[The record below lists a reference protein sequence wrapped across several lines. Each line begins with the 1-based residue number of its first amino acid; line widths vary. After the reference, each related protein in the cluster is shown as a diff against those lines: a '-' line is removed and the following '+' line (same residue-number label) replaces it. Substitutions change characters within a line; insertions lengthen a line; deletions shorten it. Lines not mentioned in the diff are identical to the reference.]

1 MHTTLSL
8 SSRLSSVLSLS
19 EILDAVRN
27 APFATVSE
35 EERVVLSRMLV
46 AVERSL
52 AIEAYPNT
60 YRVASDL
67 LRTVAERVEQDANVH
82 VLAGNETKQAI
93 VREIAR
99 ACSLY
104 AERLVSFRRAA

>member
-19 EILDAVRN
+19 EILRAVCN

-46 AVERSL
+46 TVERCL
-52 AIEAYPNT
+52 ATGAYAI
-60 YRVASDL
+60 ASDL
-67 LRTVAERVEQDANVH
+67 LRAIADRVEQDANVH

-93 VREIAR
+93 VREIAL

-104 AERLVSFRRAA
+104 AERLSLLPRAA